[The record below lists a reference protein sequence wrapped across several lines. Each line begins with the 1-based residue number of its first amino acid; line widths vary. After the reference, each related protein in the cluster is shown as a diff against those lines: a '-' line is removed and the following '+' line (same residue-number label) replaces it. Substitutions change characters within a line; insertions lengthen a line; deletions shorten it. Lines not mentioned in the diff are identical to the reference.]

1 MVVNG
6 YKRTVKRLKIGPPSP
21 EIVEPYEERKAEF
34 QNEQYQNAID
44 EMEDDVDDEKT
55 VKEIAMEVADGSI
68 AEYVSRHSQNK
79 TPYINQNLIRADYEL
94 SQNDA
99 QAVKDLLGRQFTE
112 EQLEEYA

>member
-1 MVVNG
+1 MRING
-6 YKRTVKRLKIGPPSP
+6 YQRTIKRLKVGPPSQ
-21 EIVEPYEERKAEF
+21 EIVEPYEERKDEF

-44 EMEDDVDDEKT
+44 EMEDDVDDEMT
-55 VKEIAMEVADGSI
+55 VKEVAMEIADGKI
-68 AEYVSRHSQNK
+68 GAYVSRHSQNK